1 MAAALAVTFDVAVV
15 HGAFSAAVVYGA
27 LQSFASVALRP
38 AVFFLAADYEA
49 RLALLIVS
57 QPAYFEEAFNNIF

>member
-27 LQSFASVALRP
+27 LQSFASVAL
-38 AVFFLAADYEA
+38 
-49 RLALLIVS
+49 
-57 QPAYFEEAFNNIF
+57 